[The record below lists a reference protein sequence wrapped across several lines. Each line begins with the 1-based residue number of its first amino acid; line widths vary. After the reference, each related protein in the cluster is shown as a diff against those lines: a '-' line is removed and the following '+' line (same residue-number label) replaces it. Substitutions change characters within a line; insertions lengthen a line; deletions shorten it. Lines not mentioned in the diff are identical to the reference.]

1 MLAQPPSGIH
11 ASGIETAG
19 TPRKSSAKYSST
31 YVHSEVR
38 NNTSKSRRAVTR
50 RFATLLANPRNLALC
65 FAYASIGFTPIGALA
80 LTIGGLWSL
89 AIGALVLIV
98 PGIIAAIVL
107 GIRYPRYGRLAA
119 EGLAAGLVAVLVYD
133 IVRWT
138 FVGLGWWGDFIP
150 NIGGWLN
157 GTGQPDWILGY
168 GFRWLGDGGGMGVT
182 FMVAARTF
190 LPRLA
195 RRAPVVLGIA
205 YGLAIW
211 VCLLVTLIVSPEGQ
225 MMLFPLTALTLVLS
239 WVGHVVYG
247 AVLGAALSRAV
258 GIRPSRMPA
267 LARVSP

>member
-1 MLAQPPSGIH
+1 MRL
-11 ASGIETAG
+11 
-19 TPRKSSAKYSST
+19 
-31 YVHSEVR
+31 
-38 NNTSKSRRAVTR
+38 NTSKSRRAVTR
-50 RFATLLANPRNLALC
+50 RFSTLIANPRNLALC

-89 AIGALVLIV
+89 TVGTLVLIV

-133 IVRWT
+133 LVRWT
-138 FVGLGWWGDFIP
+138 FVGFGWWGDFIP

-157 GTGQPDWILGY
+157 GTGEPDWILGY

-190 LPRLA
+190 LPHLA
-195 RRAPVVLGIA
+195 RRAPVALGIA
-205 YGLAIW
+205 YGLVIW
-211 VCLLVTLIVSPEGQ
+211 MCLLITLIVSPEGQ

-239 WVGHVVYG
+239 WIGHVVYG
-247 AVLGAALSRAV
+247 AVLGAALSRRV
-258 GIRPSRMPA
+258 GLRTSRLPA
-267 LARVSP
+267 LARASL

>member
-1 MLAQPPSGIH
+1 MLTQPPSGNV
-11 ASGIETAG
+11 SGPETAG
-19 TPRKSSAKYSST
+19 TLGRSSADRSRT
-31 YVHSEVR
+31 YVHFDVP
-38 NNTSKSRRAVTR
+38 TR
-50 RFATLLANPRNLALC
+50 LLKLIPNPRNLALC

-89 AIGALVLIV
+89 TVGALVLIV
-98 PGIIAAIVL
+98 PGIVAAIVL

-138 FVGLGWWGDFIP
+138 FVGLGLWGDFIP

-182 FMVAARTF
+182 FMVAARTIM
-190 LPRLA
+190 PRLA
-195 RRAPVVLGIA
+195 RRAPLVLGIA

-211 VCLLVTLIVSPEGQ
+211 TCLLITLIVSPEGQ
-225 MMLFPLTALTLVLS
+225 LMLFPLTALTLVLS
-239 WVGHVVYG
+239 WIGHVVYG
-247 AVLGAALSRAV
+247 AVLGAALSRTS
-258 GIRPSRMPA
+258 GTRLLRMPE
-267 LARVSP
+267 LARA